1 MPDLL
6 VVNFWLWSFE
16 MFCMFVRFKVETNI
30 THWKLLDFL
39 AGNVWYQFL
48 MALLFAKVAELEPS

>member
-1 MPDLL
+1 
-6 VVNFWLWSFE
+6 